1 MNAGWQSEPTVG
13 STSGWRQRSVVV
25 VVVVDLLMVVV
36 LVVVVVVVRLGV
48 GEEVI
53 GVV

>member
-36 LVVVVVVVRLGV
+36 LVVVVVVRLGV

-53 GVV
+53 VVV